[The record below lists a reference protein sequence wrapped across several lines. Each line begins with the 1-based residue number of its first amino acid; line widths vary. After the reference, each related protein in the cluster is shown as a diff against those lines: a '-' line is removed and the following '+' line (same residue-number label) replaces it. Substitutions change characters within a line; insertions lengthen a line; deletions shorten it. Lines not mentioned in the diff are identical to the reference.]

1 MAYGVCYSNNMK
13 EKKENPTIATHR
25 EARHHYE
32 ILESLEVG
40 IVLVGCEVKSL
51 REAGCSLSGT
61 FARFE
66 GGDLMV
72 QNLYIAPYLQ
82 GNRENPDPRR
92 LRRLLLHKS
101 QLEKLRAQMQE
112 RGLALIPLKMY
123 FNKNGM
129 AKLELGLGKGKQMR
143 DQRTDIKKRDSDR
156 QIDRAVKNRNRK

>member
-1 MAYGVCYSNNMK
+1 MK
-13 EKKENPTIATHR
+13 EKKENPLIATHR
-25 EARHHYE
+25 EARHFYE
-32 ILESLEVG
+32 ILEVVETG

-51 REAGCSLSGT
+51 RDAQCSLAGC

-66 GGDLMV
+66 GNDLVV

-92 LRRLLLHKS
+92 LRKLLLHKS
-101 QLEKLRAQMQE
+101 QLEKLKGRTQE

-123 FNKNGM
+123 FNAHGI
-129 AKLELGLGKGKQMR
+129 AKLELGLAKSKKLH
-143 DQRTDIKKRDSDR
+143 DQRSDIKDRDAKR

>member
-1 MAYGVCYSNNMK
+1 MK

-25 EARHHYE
+25 EARHFYE

-51 REAGCSLSGT
+51 RESECSLSGS

-66 GGDLMV
+66 GNDLV
-72 QNLYIAPYLQ
+72 IQNLYIAPYIR
-82 GNRENPDPRR
+82 GNRENPDSKRI
-92 LRRLLLHKS
+92 RRLLLHKS

-123 FNKNGM
+123 FNKNGI
-129 AKLELGLGKGKQMR
+129 AKLELGLAKGKQMK
-143 DQRTDIKKRDSDR
+143 DQRRDIKKREADR
-156 QIDRAVKNRNRK
+156 QMDRAIKNRNRK